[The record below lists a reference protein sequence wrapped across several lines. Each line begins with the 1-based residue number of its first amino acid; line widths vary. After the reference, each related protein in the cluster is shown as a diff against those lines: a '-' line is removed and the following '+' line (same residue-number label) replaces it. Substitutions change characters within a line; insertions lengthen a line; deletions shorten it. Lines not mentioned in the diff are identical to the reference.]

1 MVKILRYRAT
11 QFLAKRKRMRMEVPK
26 FGTIVGPSER
36 LFETPQAKSFESFV
50 GPAGLEPAADK
61 FNQIR

>member
-11 QFLAKRKRMRMEVPK
+11 QFLAKRKRMEVPK